1 MGPKGFVEVERYSS
15 KRPTSD
21 VEGIRKKSLLDTAL
35 TGIVNLVFWTHQR
48 AVELGKSISPW
59 MVKQVLKSAQ
69 FTWRRVRKSLKSKR
83 DAGLFEFFKAEI
95 EHLCLEAEQGRI
107 RLWFYDESGFNLNPN
122 TVYAWLPT
130 QNQAKDVFLPA
141 QRGNVMTVAGFL
153 STDNTLEAYSQK
165 GAMDSA
171 AFIAYVDHFI
181 TQQIKDTSVKNIVVI
196 DNASFHKSA
205 IVKQKM
211 KTWNQQNL
219 FFQFLPPYCS
229 ELNRIEILWRRI
241 KQNWLEIMDY
251 DSADTLEKA
260 VVNIIKLYN
269 SKYSITF
276 C

>member
-1 MGPKGFVEVERYSS
+1 
-15 KRPTSD
+15 
-21 VEGIRKKSLLDTAL
+21 
-35 TGIVNLVFWTHQR
+35 
-48 AVELGKSISPW
+48 

-83 DAGLFEFFKAEI
+83 DAGLFEFFKSEL
-95 EHLCLEAEQGRI
+95 EHLRLEAEQGQV

-122 TVYAWLPT
+122 AVYAWLPP

-141 QRGNVMTVAGFL
+141 QRGGIMTVAGFL

-171 AFIAYVDHFI
+171 AFIAYVDDFI
-181 TQQIKDTSVKNIVVI
+181 TQQIKDTSIRHIVVI
-196 DNASFHKSA
+196 DNASFHTSA
-205 IVKQKM
+205 IVKRKM
-211 KTWNQQNL
+211 EAWKQQNL

-241 KQNWLEIMDY
+241 KHNWLQITDY
-251 DSADTLEKA
+251 ASADNLENA

-269 SKYSITF
+269 TKYSISF